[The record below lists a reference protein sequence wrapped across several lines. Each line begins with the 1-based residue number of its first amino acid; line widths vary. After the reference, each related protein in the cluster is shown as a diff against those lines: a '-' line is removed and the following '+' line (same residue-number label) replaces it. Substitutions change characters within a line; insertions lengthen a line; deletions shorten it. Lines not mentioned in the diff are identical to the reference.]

1 MSFQR
6 LFIVQ
11 LLQKCFDS
19 SPLVKFGLIRVLYK
33 VMPQAHV
40 RTTLI
45 QGLDH
50 HFLWDQQKSAEQPA
64 KARGLWDFCQHHS
77 KKDASFSSIL
87 LYFIGT
93 VNILHDSQERSSEI
107 ATWSIHFHPSITDA
121 TRHGIS
127 CLFLFTEFV
136 KRFIVLFCHLC
147 ARRNSNNFHHL
158 INEWLAMDLFDTPC
172 FLGNANRNDA
182 RPLNWNN
189 VSWRTPSIIQLIE
202 S

>member
-1 MSFQR
+1 MNLILLKETMSFQR

-19 SPLVKFGLIRVLYK
+19 SPPVKFGLMRVLYK

-45 QGLDH
+45 QGLE
-50 HFLWDQQKSAEQPA
+50 LIA

-93 VNILHDSQERSSEI
+93 VNRLHDSQERSSEI

-121 TRHGIS
+121 TRHGVS

-136 KRFIVLFCHLC
+136 KRFLVFYFVTFALAGIQITFIIWLVGDGRLRHTMFLRQCQQ
-147 ARRNSNNFHHL
+147 
-158 INEWLAMDLFDTPC
+158 EWC
-172 FLGNANRNDA
+172 
-182 RPLNWNN
+182 
-189 VSWRTPSIIQLIE
+189 
-202 S
+202 

>member
-77 KKDASFSSIL
+77 KKDASFSSTL

-107 ATWSIHFHPSITDA
+107 AT
-121 TRHGIS
+121 
-127 CLFLFTEFV
+127 
-136 KRFIVLFCHLC
+136 
-147 ARRNSNNFHHL
+147 
-158 INEWLAMDLFDTPC
+158 
-172 FLGNANRNDA
+172 
-182 RPLNWNN
+182 
-189 VSWRTPSIIQLIE
+189 
-202 S
+202 